1 MDLIVNPESGHRGTL
16 SFGDARFACALG
28 RAGVVADKREGD
40 GGTPAGRFPLRALRY
55 RVDRLST
62 AETGLPAAPIAESD
76 GWCDDPADPA
86 RYNRPVTLPYAGS
99 AEKMWRD
106 DALYDLVVILGHN
119 DDPPVPGAGSA
130 IFLHCASP
138 DLGPTEGCVAL
149 PRATLLKLLPRLTP
163 ETMIEIRRA

>member
-86 RYNRPVTLPYAGS
+86 RYNRPVTLPHAGS

-106 DALYDLVVILGHN
+106 DALYDLVVVLGHN

-138 DLGPTEGCVAL
+138 DLDPTEGCVAL
-149 PRATLLKLLPRLTP
+149 PRATLLELLPRLTP
-163 ETMIEIRRA
+163 ETIIEIRRA